1 MTIQRSNPTGDIW
14 RDFEARLRAFVRRR
28 ADPLWVDDI
37 VGDIMLRLVK
47 HREAFETADSPVA
60 YMLRVAN
67 NAITDHYRRC
77 AVEARALADVEVE
90 ARTEEALSAGH
101 ESSDD
106 AKVELARCILPFI
119 QHLPAAYREALV
131 LTDIGGLTQVDA
143 AEQLGL
149 SISGM
154 KSRVQR
160 GRAKLKQALQNCC
173 PIEVDGRGRVIDF
186 EAADGSCGDCLGVDT

>member
-1 MTIQRSNPTGDIW
+1 MTIQRSDPTGDIW

-47 HREAFETADSPVA
+47 HRQAFETAEKPVA

-67 NAITDHYRRC
+67 NAITDHYRRR

-90 ARTEEALSAGH
+90 ARSEQVLSAEYEPG
-101 ESSDD
+101 DN

-119 QHLPAAYREALV
+119 QHLPASYREALV
-131 LTDIGGLTQVDA
+131 LTDIGGLTQADA

-186 EAADGSCGDCLGVDT
+186 EATRNSCSKC